1 MEGGIHSTRHK
12 LMPLLKNVNSEKQEL
27 KQYKLFYISCKFKD
41 YVHGIDFLG
50 DKHRW
55 LSFGKEL
62 YSKS

>member
-1 MEGGIHSTRHK
+1 
-12 LMPLLKNVNSEKQEL
+12 MPLLKNVNSEKQEL